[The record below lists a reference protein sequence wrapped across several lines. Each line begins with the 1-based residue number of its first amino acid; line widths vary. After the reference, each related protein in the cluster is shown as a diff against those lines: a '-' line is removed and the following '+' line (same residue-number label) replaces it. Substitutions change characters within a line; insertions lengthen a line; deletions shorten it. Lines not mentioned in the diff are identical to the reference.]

1 MSANDPY
8 RTSAVAQRAHPRR
21 KCGARFDGRPILGNP
36 CDSGAFLSH
45 PLYPR
50 AFASLILASP
60 ASLTTRAFSLAPMST
75 AVEYLFAT
83 NLHIADRA
91 ARKRGWHAHGRSGWI
106 KPDGNE
112 VHFICFPEQVTVIPS
127 DTMIYVVGSLPPT
140 LERLSRKWTLIRA

>member
-1 MSANDPY
+1 MTHSGHP
-8 RTSAVAQRAHPRR
+8 AVAQRAHLRR

-36 CDSGAFLSH
+36 CDWGAFLSH
-45 PLYPR
+45 SFDPR
-50 AFASLILASP
+50 AFASPILASP
-60 ASLTTRAFSLAPMST
+60 AFLTTRAFSWAAMST

-112 VHFICFPEQVTVIPS
+112 VHFICFPEQVAAIS
-127 DTMIYVVGSLPPT
+127 RDTMIYVVGSLPPQ
-140 LERLSRKWTLIRA
+140 LERLRRKWTLIHT